1 MKFDLT
7 LDIGNTWIKGAYFN
21 HEGEIVHEF
30 RYKNATS
37 SFLKEVNNKQRPI
50 ETAIVSNVRKIDER
64 YLIIGAK
71 KVISMQPSLTY
82 PFKSAYLSPE
92 TLGMDRVSAIC
103 GSMLAYPNKPI
114 LTITAGTCIT
124 YNILTAENV
133 FLGGGI
139 SPGLTMRYKALNKFT
154 GKLPYVHHTEFDN
167 LIGMDTEE
175 CILSGVQSGLLSEV
189 DEIINKYR
197 SLYKDIIVIMTGG
210 ATVFFENKLKNKIFA
225 DPNLIFKGLY
235 HILKVN
241 VK

>member
-1 MKFDLT
+1 MKFDLA
-7 LDIGNTWIKGAYFN
+7 LDIGNTWIKGAYFEEN
-21 HEGEIVHEF
+21 GEIVHNF
-30 RYKNATS
+30 RYKDVGTKFYN
-37 SFLKEVNNKQRPI
+37 EVNNLKRPI
-50 ETAIVSNVRKIDER
+50 QNAIISNVRKLDES
-64 YLIIGAK
+64 LIKINASE
-71 KVISMQPSLTY
+71 IITLNPSLTY
-82 PFKSAYLSPE
+82 PFKSSYTTPQ

-103 GSMLAYPNKPI
+103 GGMVDFPNED
-114 LTITAGTCIT
+114 LLVITAGTCIT
-124 YNILTAENV
+124 YNILTADNT

-154 GKLPYVHHTEFDN
+154 GKLPFVHHKEFDN

-189 DEIINKYR
+189 DEVINKYR
-197 SLYKDIIVIMTGG
+197 SFYPEIIVLMSGG

-235 HILKVN
+235 YILKVN